1 MASKK
6 ISAAVAALASIKKPP
21 PSEGDLSHL
30 RSRLSY
36 GRDLELVIESLAD
49 QLAEESAKLSDLKT
63 RELPDLF
70 EKLGID
76 SLGLDASDNL
86 PGYDTKLK
94 PYYSATLPKEGE
106 GREEALALLKTYKA
120 EDLSKTKVEVQFG
133 RGDQKLTKMLTTFLR
148 KSKIPFD
155 SKTGVHSSTL
165 TAWVREKFTNKE
177 PLSQSELKT
186 LGATVGKVVEM
197 KRRKE
202 VMRL

>member
-1 MASKK
+1 MATKK
-6 ISAAVAALASIKKPP
+6 ISAAVASVASIKKPQ
-21 PSEGDLSHL
+21 PSEGDLAHL
-30 RSRLSY
+30 RSKLAY
-36 GRDLELVIESLAD
+36 GRDVEMTIESLTQRLAD
-49 QLAEESAKLSDLKT
+49 QNAILSELRT

-76 SLGLDASDNL
+76 SLGLDASGNL

-94 PYYSATLPKEGE
+94 PYYSANLPKEGE

-133 RGDQKLTKMLTTFLR
+133 RGDQKLTKKLTAFLR

-155 SKTGVHSSTL
+155 SKTGVHASTL

-177 PLSQSELKT
+177 PLSQSDLKT

-197 KRRKE
+197 KRRKTQ
-202 VMRL
+202 